1 MLGIYRR
8 SGAYFVAFHEFVK
21 SIMLGDRKYYREAA
35 SPVINVFDCS
45 ADRNSS
51 HFTAI
56 RILRFLLSRRGESSI
71 EGQGYYELSKLIS
84 VMEDVFDNKEDV
96 IRTLNRLVRRQLA
109 EANTRSIESIEGAS
123 HVRVTASGWYYSR
136 HLIGLFSYL
145 DLVLQDTPLDDTEVE
160 QYLRHSVGQVD
171 NLGDREDQKV
181 ERMQTRFARVA
192 HFLDYLDQQE
202 EREHQ
207 GKDLVARSGVI
218 GKRIVP
224 ALKEGFQSE
233 RTWIE
238 RRVRENRER
247 YSEDEPLAYL
257 GDVALTDKW
266 DPVGDDTEGEE

>member
-1 MLGIYRR
+1 M
-8 SGAYFVAFHEFVK
+8 
-21 SIMLGDRKYYREAA
+21 
-35 SPVINVFDCS
+35 
-45 ADRNSS
+45 
-51 HFTAI
+51 
-56 RILRFLLSRRGESSI
+56 
-71 EGQGYYELSKLIS
+71 
-84 VMEDVFDNKEDV
+84 
-96 IRTLNRLVRRQLA
+96 
-109 EANTRSIESIEGAS
+109 
-123 HVRVTASGWYYSR
+123 
-136 HLIGLFSYL
+136 
-145 DLVLQDTPLDDTEVE
+145 DDTEVE

-266 DPVGDDTEGEE
+266 DPVGDDNGGSGSLTGPCSVGKEAARGLQNRGQGYRGVAG